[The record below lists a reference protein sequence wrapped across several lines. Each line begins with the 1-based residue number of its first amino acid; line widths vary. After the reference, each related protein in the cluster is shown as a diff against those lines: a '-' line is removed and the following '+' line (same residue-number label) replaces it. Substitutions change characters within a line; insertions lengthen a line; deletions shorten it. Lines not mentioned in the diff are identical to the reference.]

1 SSKTNINNNNG
12 VTGGPP
18 TYGTSIKYTTQVSG
32 LPRPQTA
39 HIVSTSSQSADNH
52 KIKAANHTDSR
63 FRQYSGDRTQNSVR
77 CDASQ
82 RQVKPY
88 YYGMSTNNKPYERPN
103 TNTNAANN
111 SFNYNNRMQFQPQPQ
126 PQPPNPSKPVFSP
139 SFNSQPINQKPKAM
153 APNGSLSFR
162 PTLKPTPK
170 RDDSSVKEISI
181 ENNNENYIKNS
192 DKSETNED
200 LDCNS
205 NENSF
210 LPKSIQRMREL
221 TPNFMRRDSKESG
234 SDVKCDKTMTE
245 SGVKGD
251 SISCVGPNSEV
262 DNRDFLIDDEISD
275 QPELT
280 LASSISKK
288 DLMKTLNS
296 ELEGLILKQ
305 ESSHASLSS
314 PTPSSPSVSLS
325 TSSSAST
332 VIPNKKPFRRPRP
345 LSLVEGADGSYGL
358 DSPSFRAASQ
368 DLIGIKTLL
377 FRLHGLLQ
385 NAETLNPFEHNYT
398 QNKFYNQL
406 MIAEN
411 DDNKSGDCDDLS
423 KENFDLK
430 RQIVLQQQIIEDKD
444 RTIRLLQQQM
454 AKYSNINS
462 AYVSPNLSA
471 ERVNASCQTDR
482 CHNASDINP
491 RAVSDGS
498 NGMLV
503 SVCCTHVPDTN
514 T

>member
-1 SSKTNINNNNG
+1 MENRLKHGSDSKTSN
-12 VTGGPP
+12 
-18 TYGTSIKYTTQVSG
+18 
-32 LPRPQTA
+32 A
-39 HIVSTSSQSADNH
+39 
-52 KIKAANHTDSR
+52 
-63 FRQYSGDRTQNSVR
+63 R
-77 CDASQ
+77 CDPSL

-88 YYGMSTNNKPYERPN
+88 FYGMNNNNKPYERPN
-103 TNTNAANN
+103 AAPNSGNN
-111 SFNYNNRMQFQPQPQ
+111 FNYNRLQYSS
-126 PQPPNPSKPVFSP
+126 QPPNQCKPVFTPNNSYTTP
-139 SFNSQPINQKPKAM
+139 NSQHINQKPKPIAS
-153 APNGSLSFR
+153 NGSLKSKLDFG
-162 PTLKPTPK
+162 TPLMPK
-170 RDDSSVKEISI
+170 ANRDDSSAKEIRNPSL
-181 ENNNENYIKNS
+181 EKNQNYIKNS
-192 DKSETNED
+192 VNSETND
-200 LDCNS
+200 GLDCNS
-205 NENSF
+205 NDNSF

-221 TPNFMRRDSKESG
+221 TPHFVRKDPKTSSNK
-234 SDVKCDKTMTE
+234 DVRSEPKSE
-245 SGVKGD
+245 EPAPEPRVKRD
-251 SISCVGPNSEV
+251 SISGGVGANSEV

-280 LASSISKK
+280 LGCNIDKK

-305 ESSHASLSS
+305 ESPSG
-314 PTPSSPSVSLS
+314 PSSPSVSLS
-325 TSSSAST
+325 SSAST
-332 VIPNKKPFRRPRP
+332 VIPSSTTFRNRKPRP
-345 LSLVEGADGSYGL
+345 LSLVEMADGSVGL

-406 MIAEN
+406 TIAE
-411 DDNKSGDCDDLS
+411 DDNLKSIDSDDLS

-462 AYVSPNLSA
+462 AYIPQNVSV
-471 ERVNASCQTDR
+471 EKVNASCQTDR
-482 CHNASDINP
+482 CANASNINP

-503 SVCCTHVPDTN
+503 SFWISKVPAFA
-514 T
+514 